1 MNRVYQLL
9 LVLGCV
15 MGLTV
20 QAHAESLYVKS
31 SEARVMKTPSFSATM
46 ISKLK
51 QGSEVDVIKRLGSW
65 VEIAYGAEQ
74 GWISK
79 FQLGSNTPPRTTINL
94 LDTLKTDNEQPPAMK
109 LRRRASAYSTAAAA
123 RGLAATGD
131 TDEKGIRPN
140 YQSLEHVES
149 FELSEVEIE
158 SFSASIRQ

>member
-51 QGSEVDVIKRLGSW
+51 QGSEVDVIKRSGSW

-94 LDTLKTDNEQPPAMK
+94 LDTLKTFSSQPLTFLIDDENSELHIMQARLQVVSSSNSINEGYW
-109 LRRRASAYSTAAAA
+109 L
-123 RGLAATGD
+123 
-131 TDEKGIRPN
+131 
-140 YQSLEHVES
+140 
-149 FELSEVEIE
+149 ELSGK
-158 SFSASIRQ
+158 